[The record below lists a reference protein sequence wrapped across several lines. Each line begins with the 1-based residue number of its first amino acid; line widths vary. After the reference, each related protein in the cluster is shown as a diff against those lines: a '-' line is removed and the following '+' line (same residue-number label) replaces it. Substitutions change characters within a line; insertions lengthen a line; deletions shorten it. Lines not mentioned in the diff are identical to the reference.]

1 MTRRFVTFKR
11 WDLVSVP
18 FPYIEG
24 YDSKRRPALVVST
37 DSFHA
42 AHQSCF
48 AAMVTTA
55 RGMQD
60 LRPDDIPIADWAK
73 AGLPAP
79 CVIRLARLATFEVS
93 SIRRIGSLAARERN
107 AVAALL
113 KRWLAA

>member
-1 MTRRFVTFKR
+1 
-11 WDLVSVP
+11 
-18 FPYIEG
+18 
-24 YDSKRRPALVVST
+24 
-37 DSFHA
+37 
-42 AHQSCF
+42 
-48 AAMVTTA
+48 MVTTA

-93 SIRRIGSLAARERN
+93 SIRRIGGLAARERN
-107 AVAALL
+107 AVAALV